1 MRVAVVLGML
11 GLAATAQAQAV
22 NVNFGPTDGAPAS
35 TYGAAGAV
43 GTWNSISGIAGQT
56 FEIVDLSGAATPITM
71 SQSPTTTML
80 TTADASV
87 SGDDAKLL
95 NTGLDTTGAETCLA
109 FNGFTA
115 GMYEV
120 LVYAWTPN
128 APSVLSRTRQD
139 EAAST
144 IDVGGAWTGAHV
156 EGVTYARYV
165 VTVGADGNLPAH
177 SGLAPS
183 QPSAALNGIQI
194 RPLPLAV
201 DAGPQPDAAGG
212 GGGGGGGGET
222 GDAGTTSSHH
232 GGGCA
237 AGGNGGL
244 GSGALVL
251 AIAALARRRNRTAIR
266 RRHIS

>member
-1 MRVAVVLGML
+1 MMAGMRVAVVVGVL
-11 GLAATAQAQAV
+11 GLATTAQAQAI
-22 NVNFGPTDGAPAS
+22 NVNFGPIDGAPAS
-35 TYGAAGAV
+35 TYGAAGAA
-43 GTWNSISGIAGQT
+43 GTWNSISGIAGTT
-56 FEIVDLSGAATPITM
+56 FQIVDLSGAPTSITM

-95 NTGLDTTGAETCLA
+95 NTGLDTTGAETCLT

-115 GMYEV
+115 GTYEV

-139 EAAST
+139 EAPTT
-144 IDVGGAWTGAHV
+144 IDVGGAWPGAHT

-165 VTVGADGNLPAH
+165 VTVAADGNLPAH
-177 SGLAPS
+177 SGLETG

-194 RPLPLAV
+194 RPLSAAV

-212 GGGGGGGGET
+212 GGGET
-222 GDAGTTSSHH
+222 GDAGTTPTHH
-232 GGGCA
+232 GGCS
-237 AGGNGGL
+237 AGGSGGL
-244 GSGALVL
+244 GSGGLVL
-251 AIAALARRRNRTAIR
+251 AAVALARRRR
-266 RRHIS
+266 R